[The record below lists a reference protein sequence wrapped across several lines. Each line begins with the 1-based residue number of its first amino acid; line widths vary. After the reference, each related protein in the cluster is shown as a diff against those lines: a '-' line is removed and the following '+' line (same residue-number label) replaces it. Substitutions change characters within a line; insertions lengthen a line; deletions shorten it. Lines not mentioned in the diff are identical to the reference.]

1 MKTLF
6 TTFCLFSF
14 LLVHSQSNNFETNF
28 GIDIELDTSTSDTLW
43 QIGPPQKTIFNSAFS
58 VPNVLVTDTL
68 NTYPASYSSSFKI
81 DLSDYAISGFPNV
94 QISWMQKTDME
105 EGVDGGIIEA
115 SYDDGMTW
123 LNVLDDTIFRP
134 LVVGQFDWDT
144 LFNNQAG
151 VTGTKDWSWMA
162 LCWGTYF
169 GNIPTNISTLQIR
182 FTFASD
188 SIDTNQEG
196 WMIDNFQFEG
206 NIIGST
212 NKLSPARDILVF
224 PNPTAQDIFIDLS
237 EVKFGNATLEIF
249 NLSGQRVLEK
259 EIEVMGSQKRKVSV
273 NNLPK
278 GVYTLIVT
286 SEDEFFRQEF
296 VKIK

>member
-6 TTFCLFSF
+6 TTLLFFGFF
-14 LLVHSQSNNFETNF
+14 LAQSQSNNFESNF
-28 GIDIELDTSTSDTLW
+28 GIDIEFDTLASDTLW
-43 QIGPPQKTIFNSAFS
+43 QIGPPQKTIFNAAFS

-68 NTYPASYSSSFKI
+68 NTYPSNYSSSFEVDI
-81 DLSDYAISGFPNV
+81 SDYSSVFPYV
-94 QISWMQKTDME
+94 QLAWMQKTDME

-115 SYDDGMTW
+115 SYDDGTTW

-144 LFNNQAG
+144 LYNNQAG

-169 GNIPTNISTLQIR
+169 GNIPTNYSSLKIR
-182 FTFASD
+182 FTFVSD
-188 SIDTNQEG
+188 SVDTNQDG

-212 NKLSPARDILVF
+212 NQPNSSRDILVF
-224 PNPTAQDIFIDLS
+224 PNPTSQDIYLDLS
-237 EVKFGNATLEIF
+237 EVKFGEALLEIF
-249 NLSGQRVLEK
+249 NLSGQKVFEEK
-259 EIEVMGSQKRKVSV
+259 IEVMRSQKRKVTV
-273 NNLPK
+273 DQLPK
-278 GVYTLIVT
+278 GLYHLILT
-286 SEDEFFRQEF
+286 NENEIFRQEF
-296 VKIK
+296 IKIRF